1 MSFLRS
7 FVVVFAIITPVAV
20 FAQSLSAQSLS
31 AQSRADTTFAI
42 ARSGVIDITLRSG
55 RLLVRGS
62 ERTDA
67 ELRANGTNYELRSS
81 GVGVTLTTSGGSRWS
96 SSNRDRE
103 ERLELIVPR
112 NVRLIISAR
121 SADVNVRDV
130 SGDVEIHA
138 VSGDVVLHAIGG
150 RAIVETLSGDL
161 EITDGVG
168 DLRATTMSGDVVAH
182 GIRGTA
188 EVHTTSGSVALGM
201 PHANRVQ
208 VESVSGDIMFDGMP
222 SDAANFQLTTH
233 SGDVTLRM
241 PDGARGVLDVSTF
254 SGEITTNSA
263 LTLTSGG
270 AARSGR
276 RERSGQHFEFG
287 GGGATLISIST
298 FNGDI
303 RLEHGAR
310 RPPE

>member
-1 MSFLRS
+1 MPLMRAFLLVLA
-7 FVVVFAIITPVAV
+7 VVVPAT
-20 FAQSLSAQSLS
+20 LS
-31 AQSRADTTFAI
+31 AQSRSDTTFAI

-55 RLLVRGS
+55 QLLVRGS
-62 ERTDA
+62 DRMDA
-67 ELRANGTNYELRSS
+67 ELRANGMNYQFKSS
-81 GVGVTLTTSGGSRWS
+81 GVGVTLTTSDRSRRS
-96 SSNRDRE
+96 SSNRDRDA
-103 ERLELIVPR
+103 RIELFVPR
-112 NVRLIISAR
+112 GVRLVISAH
-121 SADVNVRDV
+121 SADVEVRDV
-130 SGDVEIHA
+130 SGDVEVHA
-138 VSGDVVLHAIGG
+138 VSGDILLQAIGG

-161 EITDGVG
+161 EIADGVG
-168 DLRATTMSGDVVAH
+168 DLRATTMSGDVSAR
-182 GIRGTA
+182 GIRGTV
-188 EVHTTSGSVALGM
+188 EVHTTSGSVTLGM
-201 PHANRVQ
+201 PRANRVQ
-208 VESVSGDIMFDGMP
+208 VESVSGDILFDGMP

-241 PDGARGVLDVSTF
+241 PDGAHGVLDVSTF

-263 LTLTSGG
+263 MTLTSGG

>member
-1 MSFLRS
+1 MPLLRS
-7 FVVVFAIITPVAV
+7 FVLALAVVSPVA
-20 FAQSLSAQSLS
+20 LS
-31 AQSRADTTFAI
+31 AQSRADTSFAI

-62 ERTDA
+62 DRADA
-67 ELRANGTNYELRSS
+67 ELRANGTNYELKSS
-81 GVGVTLTTSGGSRWS
+81 GVGVTLTTPDGRRST
-96 SSNRDRE
+96 SNRDRE

-112 NVRLIISAR
+112 GVRLVISAR
-121 SADVNVRDV
+121 SANVDVRDV

-138 VSGDVVLHAIGG
+138 VSGDIVLHAIGG

-168 DLRATTMSGDVVAH
+168 DLRATTMSGDVSAY
-182 GIRGTA
+182 GIRGTT
-188 EVHTTSGSVALGM
+188 EVHTTSGSVALGI
-201 PHANRVQ
+201 PRANRVQ
-208 VESVSGDIMFDGMP
+208 VESVSGDIKFDGMP

-241 PDGARGVLDVSTF
+241 PDGAHGVLDVSTF

-263 LTLTSGG
+263 MTLTSGG

-310 RPPE
+310 RPPA